1 VFLLD
6 DILLSPVKALMA
18 IGRHVQETAQ
28 KNLEEQAREVLASL
42 TELHQMLESGAI
54 GDEDFNTCETKLLD
68 QLEAI
73 QEMLNPVH
81 EPEEEECH
89 GKVPGTD

>member
-18 IGRHVQETAQ
+18 IGRHVEETAHR
-28 KNLEEQAREVLASL
+28 NLEDQEKDIVASL
-42 TELHQMLESGAI
+42 AKLHQMLESGAI
-54 GDEDFNTCETKLLD
+54 GDEDFNTRENKLLD

-73 QEMLNPVH
+73 QEILNPVH

>member
-1 VFLLD
+1 MFLLD

-18 IGRHVQETAQ
+18 IGRHVQETER
-28 KNLEEQAREVLASL
+28 KNLEDQEKDILVSL

-54 GDEDFNTCETKLLD
+54 GDEDFNTRENKLLD